1 MQLTK
6 MHCAAEIHSL
16 FVGIKRIK
24 ETDEQEKV
32 KWTNS
37 MVPQIIHYVDESN
50 IPNVFCMGVIQNT
63 VVILHFLH
71 AWLSLYMFVHAV

>member
-1 MQLTK
+1 
-6 MHCAAEIHSL
+6 
-16 FVGIKRIK
+16 
-24 ETDEQEKV
+24 
-32 KWTNS
+32 